1 MYWLNLVFYKIYILH
16 VMYIFLYV
24 ITNTNIS
31 MVSVK
36 VEIPASNNVS
46 DKLEFI
52 CFLNFLLLKI
62 PLLCILL
69 LTVRYLSV

>member
-52 CFLNFLLLKI
+52 
-62 PLLCILL
+62 
-69 LTVRYLSV
+69 SVF